1 MKLLTYAKNDQ
12 ECLGVLS
19 TDGKKVYPLEELGFH
34 FSNME
39 NLVATIT
46 DKQLTELA
54 EKVAAGECKGALKY
68 DSVKR
73 LAPIPYPSEHVIVC
87 DENYTDNQCEVMRW
101 RGEAFRG
108 KREDSWFY
116 HKRADPAAGDGD
128 VISGRFDLS
137 DTLDYGVELA
147 VVLRKDV
154 RDIPVDKVEDAV
166 FGYTILNNLG
176 MRHYLKERKQPYYG
190 RSFDGFCPM
199 GPVLVTK
206 DEFDKFTPV
215 TCLWTKIN
223 GERVQEGSTWLMS
236 ADIAQIVHTLSLSM
250 TLKAGTIISTGT
262 PGGTAVGH
270 EPYRYLKEGDVIEC
284 GIEGIGVLTNTIGK

>member
-1 MKLLTYAKNDQ
+1 MKLLTYVKNDQ
-12 ECLGVLS
+12 EHLGVLS
-19 TDGKKVYPLEELGFH
+19 ADGKEVFPLEELGFR
-34 FSNME
+34 FSSME
-39 NLVATIT
+39 QLVAGIT
-46 DKQLTELA
+46 NEQLSDLA
-54 EKVAAGECKGALKY
+54 AKAAAGGCKGAVKY
-68 DSVKR
+68 GGVKR
-73 LAPIPYPSEHVIVC
+73 LAPIPYPSEHIIVC
-87 DENYTDNQCEVMRW
+87 DENYVDNQYEIAKW
-101 RGEAFRG
+101 RGEEFRG
-108 KREDSWFY
+108 KRESSWFY

-154 RDIPVDKVEDAV
+154 RDIPENKVEDAV

-236 ADIAQIVHTLSLSM
+236 ANIEQIVHTLSLSM

-284 GIEGIGVLTNTIGK
+284 GIEGIGVLTNIIGK

>member
-1 MKLLTYAKNDQ
+1 MKLLTYVKNDQ
-12 ECLGVLS
+12 ERLGVLS
-19 TDGKKVYPLEELGFH
+19 ADGKEIFPLEELGFH

-39 NLVATIT
+39 NLVASIT
-46 DKQLTELA
+46 DEQLSDLA
-54 EKVAAGECKGALKY
+54 AKAAAGGCKGAVKY
-68 DSVKR
+68 NAVKR
-73 LAPIPYPSEHVIVC
+73 LAPIPYPSEHIIVC
-87 DENYTDNQCEVMRW
+87 DENYVDNQCEMTKW
-101 RGEAFRG
+101 RGEEFHG
-108 KREDSWFY
+108 KRESSWFY
-116 HKRADPAAGDGD
+116 HKRADPAMGDGD

-137 DTLDYGVELA
+137 DTLDYGVEFA
-147 VVLRKDV
+147 VVLRRDV
-154 RDIPVDKVEDAV
+154 RDIPENKVENAV

-176 MRHYLKERKQPYYG
+176 MRHFLKERKQPYYG

-223 GERVQEGSTWLMS
+223 GTRVQEGSTWLMS
-236 ADIAQIVHTLSLSM
+236 ANIEQIVHTLSLSM

-262 PGGTAVGH
+262 PGGTATGH
-270 EPYRYLKEGDVIEC
+270 EPFRYLKEGDVIEC

>member
-1 MKLLTYAKNDQ
+1 MKLLTYLNNEQA
-12 ECLGVLS
+12 CLGVLS
-19 TDGKKVYPLEELGFH
+19 ADNTEVYPLAELGYN
-34 FSNME
+34 FSGME
-39 NLVATIT
+39 ELVATIT
-46 DKQLTELA
+46 DEQLA
-54 EKVAAGECKGALKY
+54 DIAAKVAAGECKGALKY
-68 DSVKR
+68 ATVKR
-73 LAPIPYPSEHVIVC
+73 LAPIPNPSEHVIVC
-87 DENYTDNQCEVMRW
+87 DENYVDNLYEVSKW
-101 RGEAFRG
+101 RGDEFHG
-108 KREDSWFY
+108 KRDSSWFY
-116 HKRADPAAGDGD
+116 FKRCDPATGDGD

-154 RDIPVDKVEDAV
+154 RDIPEDKVEDAV
-166 FGYTILNNLG
+166 FGYTVLNNLG

-236 ADIAQIVHTLSLSM
+236 ANIEQIVHTLSQSM

-262 PGGTAVGH
+262 PGGTATGH
-270 EPYRYLKEGDVIEC
+270 DPYRYLKEGDVIEC
-284 GIEGIGVLTNTIGK
+284 GIEGIGVLTNSIGK